1 MHVIVYTFHCRVV
14 ESKNAEY
21 SVGDLVVGRFGWT
34 THSISSGA
42 KSGDDTTSQVMK
54 LDPAVHSS
62 PSTALGVLG
71 MPG

>member
-1 MHVIVYTFHCRVV
+1 M

-21 SVGDLVVGRFGWT
+21 SVGDLVVGQLGWT
-34 THSISSGA
+34 THSISSGS
-42 KSGDDTTSQVMK
+42 KPDILSYVMK
-54 LDPAVHSS
+54 LDPAVHSP

>member
-1 MHVIVYTFHCRVV
+1 MTFHNSRDFNRVV
-14 ESKNAEY
+14 ESKNEEY
-21 SVGDLVVGRFGWT
+21 SVGDLVLGQFGWT
-34 THSISSGA
+34 SHTISDGKG
-42 KSGDDTTSQVMK
+42 KSVK